1 MPVSPFLLLTL
12 LFSVMSGCANQAFFS
27 PSHNDMPS
35 KEVVWLDSLSGNKIA
50 YRYYQPTNTSS
61 MSSPELRGTVVHFHG
76 NSGQMEKT
84 QEKVA
89 WLTGYGFNV
98 ITFDYSGF
106 GHSTGTATDKDAY
119 LDAISILNYI
129 NQYNHQPLFVVATS
143 TGSNIFL
150 RAWADNPIGIDG
162 IILDSPFTSYVKEAQ
177 FVLSQSPLGELYNWL
192 ALFIMRDDYAAEQSL
207 HRVPKSHVLV
217 VHCEED
223 SVVPFEFGET
233 LYHQLKGKKQFM
245 ALGDCRH
252 ARAMTSDHPHY
263 QRDIAQ
269 WLINTEQYVRQNS
282 VEPPSK
288 WSQRLSRFVYAADK
302 VNKV

>member
-1 MPVSPFLLLTL
+1 MNSFLLLTL
-12 LFSVMSGCANQAFFS
+12 LLLPVISGCANQAFFS
-27 PSHNDMPS
+27 PSNNDMPS

-50 YRYYQPTNTSS
+50 YRYYHPTNTSS
-61 MSSPELRGTVVHFHG
+61 MPSPDLRGTVVHFHG
-76 NSGQMEKT
+76 NSGQMEQT

-89 WLTGYGFNV
+89 WLTDYGFRV

-150 RAWADNPIGIDG
+150 RAWADNPIEIDG

-177 FVLSQSPLGELYNWL
+177 FVLSQSPFGKLYDWF
-192 ALFIMRDDYAAEQSL
+192 ALVIMRDDYAAEQSL
-207 HRVPKSHVLV
+207 HRVPESHALV

-223 SVVPFEFGET
+223 SVVPFEFGEA
-233 LYHQLKGKKQFM
+233 LYQQLKGNKEFM
-245 ALGDCRH
+245 AFDDCRH
-252 ARAMTSDHPHY
+252 ARAMTGDHPRY
-263 QRDIAQ
+263 QHNIAQ
-269 WLINTEQYVRQNS
+269 WLVNTEQYVRQNNREQ
-282 VEPPSK
+282 VTQMIAYNE
-288 WSQRLSRFVYAADK
+288 
-302 VNKV
+302 

>member
-1 MPVSPFLLLTL
+1 MNSFLLLTL
-12 LFSVMSGCANQAFFS
+12 LLLPVISGCANQAFFS
-27 PSHNDMPS
+27 PSNNDMPS

-50 YRYYQPTNTSS
+50 YRYYHPTNISS
-61 MSSPELRGTVVHFHG
+61 IPSPDLRGTVVHFHG
-76 NSGQMEKT
+76 NSGQMEQT

-89 WLTGYGFNV
+89 WLTDYGFSV

-150 RAWADNPIGIDG
+150 RAWADNPIEIDG

-177 FVLSQSPLGELYNWL
+177 FVLSQSPFGKLYDWF
-192 ALFIMRDDYAAEQSL
+192 ALVIMRDDYAAEQSL
-207 HRVPKSHVLV
+207 HRVPESHALL

-233 LYHQLKGKKQFM
+233 LYQQLKGNKEFM
-245 ALGDCRH
+245 AFDDCRH
-252 ARAMTSDHPHY
+252 ARAMTGDHPHY
-263 QRDIAQ
+263 QQNIAQ
-269 WLINTEQYVRQNS
+269 WLVNTEQYVRQNNR
-282 VEPPSK
+282 E
-288 WSQRLSRFVYAADK
+288 QATQMIAY
-302 VNKV
+302 NE